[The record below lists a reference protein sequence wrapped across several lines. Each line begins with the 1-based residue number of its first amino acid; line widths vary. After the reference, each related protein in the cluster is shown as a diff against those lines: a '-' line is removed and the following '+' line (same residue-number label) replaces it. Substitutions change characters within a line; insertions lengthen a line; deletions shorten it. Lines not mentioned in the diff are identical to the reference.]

1 MLRSILSGKIIWSLP
16 GTRLIS
22 GVARVLAV
30 VFSMAIAVMFSAP
43 VMYTYAADTPLLEP
57 HNLIVDRSLPREQA
71 ATQIIA
77 ARRYDTFWNTGN
89 EALARAALAP
99 NFVDNTL
106 PTGRP
111 QGVAGPLAA
120 SKLMRAAIPDLSCE
134 IEQMIVAGDRVVAH
148 LRFRGHFTGRFGE
161 IQGQGQTINF
171 IATDIYRV
179 ADGRVAENW
188 HIEDN
193 LTLQQQLGLIP
204 K

>member
-1 MLRSILSGKIIWSLP
+1 LRSILSEKITLRLP
-16 GTRLIS
+16 GTSLIP
-22 GVARVLAV
+22 VDAQVLAL
-30 VFSMAIAVMFSAP
+30 VFSAAIAVMFSAP
-43 VMYTYAADTPLLEP
+43 VTDTFAADTPLLEP
-57 HNLIVDRSLPREQA
+57 DNLIVDRSLPREQA
-71 ATQIIA
+71 DAQIIA
-77 ARRYDTFWNTGN
+77 ARRYDTFWNTGD

-106 PTGRP
+106 PTGRA

-134 IEQMIVAGDRVVAH
+134 MEQMIVAGDRVVAH
-148 LRFRGHFTGRFGE
+148 LRFRGHFTGRFGR
-161 IQGQGQTINF
+161 IQGQGQTIDF

-179 ADGRVAENW
+179 ANGRVAENW

-193 LTLQQQLGLIP
+193 LTLQQQLGLVP

>member
-1 MLRSILSGKIIWSLP
+1 
-16 GTRLIS
+16 
-22 GVARVLAV
+22 
-30 VFSMAIAVMFSAP
+30 VFSAAIAVMFSAP
-43 VMYTYAADTPLLEP
+43 VTDTFAADTPLLEP

-71 ATQIIA
+71 DAQIIA
-77 ARRYDTFWNTGN
+77 ARRYDTFWNTGD
-89 EALARAALAP
+89 EALERAALAP
-99 NFVDNTL
+99 NFADNTL
-106 PTGRP
+106 PPGRP
-111 QGVAGPLAA
+111 QGIAGPLAA
-120 SKLMRAAIPDLSCE
+120 SRFMRLAIPDIRCE

-148 LRFRGHFTGRFGE
+148 LRFHGHFTGRLGQ

-179 ADGRVAENW
+179 TDGRVAENW

>member
-1 MLRSILSGKIIWSLP
+1 LRSILSEKIIRRRP

-22 GVARVLAV
+22 VDTRVLGL
-30 VFSMAIAVMFSAP
+30 VFSAAIAVMFSAP
-43 VMYTYAADTPLLEP
+43 VTDTFAADTPLLEP
-57 HNLIVDRSLPREQA
+57 YNLIVDRSLVREQA
-71 ATQIIA
+71 DAQIIA
-77 ARRYDTFWNTGN
+77 ARRYDTFWNTGD

-99 NFVDNTL
+99 NFIDNTL

-111 QGVAGPLAA
+111 QGLAGPLAA
-120 SKLMRAAIPDLSCE
+120 SKLIRLAIPDIRCE

-148 LRFRGHFTGRFGE
+148 LRFRGHFTGRFGQM
-161 IQGQGQTINF
+161 QGQGQTINF

-204 K
+204 R